1 MDKIDKT
8 EKTDVLDQMGKT
20 DKIDKMEKIKE
31 IIVVEGKSDI
41 TAVKR
46 AFEGNI
52 DVVATHGLGLDEK
65 LLNELVLLQEKRGL
79 IILTDPDYAGKRIS
93 SIIREYV
100 PNAKFASL
108 TRKSATKNANVG
120 VENASDDAII
130 EAINRARPG
139 YTEAKEVFSQDDII
153 DNALSGSANSKER
166 RIALCEK
173 LGITYC
179 NAKQLLIRLNTF
191 EITREEFER
200 AIKEIG
206 D

>member
-1 MDKIDKT
+1 MD
-8 EKTDVLDQMGKT
+8 
-20 DKIDKMEKIKE
+20 KIKE

-41 TAVKR
+41 IAVKR
-46 AFEGNI
+46 AFEGNV

-93 SIIREYV
+93 NIIREYV
-100 PNAKFASL
+100 PNAKFASIS
-108 TRKSATKNANVG
+108 RKSSTKNSNVG
-120 VENASDDAII
+120 VENASDEAII
-130 EAINRARPG
+130 EAINRARPS
-139 YTEAKEVFSQDDII
+139 YTESKERFTQDDII
-153 DNALSGSANSKER
+153 DNKLAGLPNSKDR

-179 NAKQLLIRLNTF
+179 NAKQLLIRLNSF
-191 EITREEFER
+191 EITREEFNK
-200 AIKEIG
+200 AIEEIG

>member
-1 MDKIDKT
+1 MDKIDKIEKIEIIDEK
-8 EKTDVLDQMGKT
+8 EKT
-20 DKIDKMEKIKE
+20 EKIKE

-41 TAVKR
+41 IAVKR
-46 AFEGNI
+46 AFEGNV

-108 TRKSATKNANVG
+108 TRKSATKNSNVG
-120 VENASDDAII
+120 VENASDESII
-130 EAINRARPG
+130 EAINRARPS
-139 YTEAKEVFSQDDII
+139 YTEVKDVFTQDDII
-153 DNALSGSANSKER
+153 DNKLSGVPNSKER
-166 RIALCEK
+166 RIELCNN

-179 NAKQLLIRLNTF
+179 NAKQLLVRLNSF
-191 EITREEFER
+191 GISREEFEK
-200 AIKEIG
+200 AIEEIG
-206 D
+206 E